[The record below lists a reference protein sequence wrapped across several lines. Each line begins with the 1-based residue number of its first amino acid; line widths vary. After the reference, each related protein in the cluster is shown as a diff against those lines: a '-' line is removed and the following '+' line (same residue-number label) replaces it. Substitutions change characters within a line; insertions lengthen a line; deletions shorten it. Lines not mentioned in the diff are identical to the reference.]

1 MVGSSIQPI
10 ICSGHPAF
18 IAASKIIFA
27 ASMVLFLALGWGEKM
42 IALRVF
48 RLNNALKIAVDV
60 GLVVGTIPAIIPKGS
75 AIF

>member
-1 MVGSSIQPI
+1 
-10 ICSGHPAF
+10 
-18 IAASKIIFA
+18 
-27 ASMVLFLALGWGEKM
+27 MVLFLALGWGEKM
-42 IALRVF
+42 IALRVV